1 MTKSKS
7 FRSIATTMAK
17 RRHCFFPSSSSCAAF
32 SYDSPCTITTTQQ
45 TNPLHSFP
53 TFHTKRLYSSTLFR
67 NASLAHNKPMA
78 NNNNNDDGTNWQDWF
93 GIEYENPWQGF
104 RHLQDAALDQT
115 TRFLIQQLQDLYHG
129 ILGPFDRPSTNQCK
143 KVPC

>member
-1 MTKSKS
+1 
-7 FRSIATTMAK
+7 MA
-17 RRHCFFPSSSSCAAF
+17 
-32 SYDSPCTITTTQQ
+32 
-45 TNPLHSFP
+45 N
-53 TFHTKRLYSSTLFR
+53 
-67 NASLAHNKPMA
+67 N